1 MLLPPVGLE
10 PGTSCPASQWLLLQ
24 AQACTGFDG
33 HQDRFILPIP
43 GRPGGL
49 AASTLGRTRLCGNT
63 AGIGPGMAWNL
74 ELQHLLWQV
83 SNPRLPRARLSVE
96 TKNLENVF
104 PRVRTH
110 TVRVQSRRLAH
121 FAKLADDNMD
131 ARLILATLRL
141 TLQRETC
148 IVSSQQQA
156 GPTLAA

>member
-33 HQDRFILPIP
+33 HQDRLILPIP

-63 AGIGPGMAWNL
+63 AGNGL
-74 ELQHLLWQV
+74 ESGAAALTLAGLEPTSPKGQAQCRDKKSLKCIPQG
-83 SNPRLPRARLSVE
+83 SNPRCQNA
-96 TKNLENVF
+96 
-104 PRVRTH
+104 
-110 TVRVQSRRLAH
+110 SRRLTH
-121 FAKLADDNMD
+121 FAKLADDKMD
-131 ARLILATLRL
+131 ARLILATLGL

-148 IVSSQQQA
+148 LVSRQQQA